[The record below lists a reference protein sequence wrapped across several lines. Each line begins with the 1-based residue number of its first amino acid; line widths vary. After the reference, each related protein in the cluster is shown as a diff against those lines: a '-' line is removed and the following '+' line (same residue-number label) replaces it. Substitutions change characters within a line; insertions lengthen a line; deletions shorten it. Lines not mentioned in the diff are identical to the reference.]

1 MKIKTVI
8 VEDEPLSR
16 KLLETYC
23 EKCGLLKLSGS
34 YETADEALEFLN
46 TQDIQLLFLDVEMPG
61 INGFE
66 LLDRMSYMPKVIL
79 TTSKTEYAYT
89 AFQYDVVDFLKKP
102 IQYNRFLAALNKIKQ
117 ISNDPQTPAEDDF
130 YIKSSGKFVKLRYN
144 DVLFVESLGDYVKYV
159 TEDKSYVTHSTL
171 KMVEEKMSNGPFMK
185 VHRSFIVNLQ
195 KVKDIKYYTLAISG
209 KTIPISKSL
218 KAEVLKRLKIVE

>member
-1 MKIKTVI
+1 MKTVI
-8 VEDEPLSR
+8 VEDENLSR

-23 EKCGLLKLSGS
+23 EKCGLTKLCGS
-34 YETADEALEFLN
+34 FETANEALEFLN
-46 TQDIQLLFLDVEMPG
+46 GDEIQLLFLDVEMPG

-102 IQYNRFLAALNKIKQ
+102 IQYNRFLAALNKIRQ
-117 ISNDPQTPAEDDF
+117 LNNELQSTPEEDF
-130 YIKSSGKFVKLRYN
+130 YIKSSGKFVKLRYS
-144 DVLFVESLGDYVKYV
+144 DILFIESLGDYVKYV
-159 TEDKSYVTHSTL
+159 TEDKAYVTHSTL
-171 KMVEEKMSNGPFMK
+171 KMVEEKMSSGPFMK

-195 KVKDIKYYTLAISG
+195 KVKDIKYYTLAIAD
-209 KTIPISKSL
+209 KTIPISKTL
-218 KAEVLKRLKIVE
+218 KSEVLKRLKIVE

>member
-1 MKIKTVI
+1 RSSASGSQTPATTRRPMKMKTVI
-8 VEDEPLSR
+8 VEDENLSR

-23 EKCGLLKLSGS
+23 EKCGLTKLCGS

-46 TQDIQLLFLDVEMPG
+46 AQEIQLLFLDVEMPG

-117 ISNDPQTPAEDDF
+117 LNNELQSTPEEDF
-130 YIKSSGKFVKLRYN
+130 YIKSSGKFVKLRY
-144 DVLFVESLGDYVKYV
+144 S
-159 TEDKSYVTHSTL
+159 
-171 KMVEEKMSNGPFMK
+171 
-185 VHRSFIVNLQ
+185 
-195 KVKDIKYYTLAISG
+195 
-209 KTIPISKSL
+209 
-218 KAEVLKRLKIVE
+218 

>member
-1 MKIKTVI
+1 MMLKTVI

-23 EKCGLLKLSGS
+23 EKCGLTKLYGS
-34 YETADEALEFLN
+34 YATADEALGFLN
-46 TQDIQLLFLDVEMPG
+46 EKEIELLFLDVEMPG

-102 IQYNRFLAALNKIKQ
+102 IQYNRFLAALNKIKGGNGETQ
-117 ISNDPQTPAEDDF
+117 DSPEENF
-130 YIKSSGKFVKLRYN
+130 YIKSSGKFIRLRYN
-144 DVLFVESLGDYVKYV
+144 EVLFIESLGDYVKYV
-159 TEDKSYVTHSTL
+159 TEDNKSYVTHGTL
-171 KMVEEKMSNGPFMK
+171 KMVEEKMSKGRFMK
-185 VHRSFIVNLQ
+185 VHRSFVVNLD
-195 KVKDIKYYTLAISG
+195 KVKDIKYFNLVIAD
-209 KTIPISKSL
+209 KTIPISKTL
-218 KAEVLKRLKIVE
+218 KSEVLKRLKIS